1 MGDEGGRGKL
11 SQTQGCANKIF
22 IVKNIFLFCLSNQG
36 PSNLVIKDLKNGK

>member
-22 IVKNIFLFCLSNQG
+22 IVKNIFLFCLSNQR
-36 PSNLVIKDLKNGK
+36 PISLVIKDLKSGK